1 MLLSKGFAEIV
12 PDTPKPPPATSSSTI
27 DIAEGGLTPSNIKK
41 KPKNPTAVAIT
52 TGETA
57 ADAPRIT
64 AAGRGK
70 IAEQILQL
78 AFDNGIKVREDS
90 ALAEMLAKVEL
101 DSPIPS
107 EAFLAVAEVLSYV
120 YKANGEPNPFDAL
133 LALNTLHKTEQE
145 TGTETGVRPHGNT

>member
-1 MLLSKGFAEIV
+1 MPDKEI
-12 PDTPKPPPATSSSTI
+12 PPNPRI
-27 DIAEGGLTPSNIKK
+27 DIAENGLTHSNISK
-41 KPKNPTAVAIT
+41 KPTHATAVAIT
-52 TGETA
+52 AG
-57 ADAPRIT
+57 DATDDSPRIT

-78 AFDNGIKVREDS
+78 AFANGIKVREDS
-90 ALAEMLAKVEL
+90 ALAEMLAKIEL

-133 LALNTLHKTEQE
+133 LATQKSEE
-145 TGTETGVRPHGNT
+145 K

>member
-1 MLLSKGFAEIV
+1 MWSLDRKRVAETM
-12 PDTPKPPPATSSSTI
+12 PDKQLPPPDGI
-27 DIAEGGLTPSNIKK
+27 DISENGVTHSNIRK
-41 KPKNPTAVAIT
+41 KPKNATAVAIT
-52 TGETA
+52 TGKTSD
-57 ADAPRIT
+57 DAPRIT

-78 AFDNGIKVREDS
+78 AFDNGIKVREDG
-90 ALAEMLAKVEL
+90 ALAEMLTTVEL

-133 LALNTLHKTEQE
+133 VALEKLKE
-145 TGTETGVRPHGNT
+145 TQKEDGKK

>member
-1 MLLSKGFAEIV
+1 M
-12 PDTPKPPPATSSSTI
+12 PDKQLPPPDGV
-27 DIAEGGLTPSNIKK
+27 DIHENGVTPSNIRK
-41 KPKNPTAVAIT
+41 KPQNATAVAIT
-52 TGETA
+52 SGESKG
-57 ADAPRIT
+57 DAPRIT

-78 AFDNGIKVREDS
+78 AFANGIKVREDA
-90 ALAEMLAKVEL
+90 ALAEMLTKIEL

-133 LALNTLHKTEQE
+133 LALEKLHEEEQ
-145 TGTETGVRPHGNT
+145 GTEKK

>member
-1 MLLSKGFAEIV
+1 M
-12 PDTPKPPPATSSSTI
+12 PDTPDPSPHGL
-27 DIAEGGLTPSNIKK
+27 DISENGVTPSNIRK
-41 KPKNPTAVAIT
+41 KPKNATAVAISS
-52 TGETA
+52 GDKNDE
-57 ADAPRIT
+57 APRIT

-90 ALAEMLAKVEL
+90 ALAEMLTKVEL

-133 LALNTLHKTEQE
+133 MTLEKLKETE
-145 TGTETGVRPHGNT
+145 HNNGNT

>member
-1 MLLSKGFAEIV
+1 MPNKEL
-12 PDTPKPPPATSSSTI
+12 PPPDGVNIVENGVS
-27 DIAEGGLTPSNIKK
+27 PSNIRQ
-41 KPKNPTAVAIT
+41 KPKNATAVAIT
-52 TGETA
+52 AGDSKGE
-57 ADAPRIT
+57 APRIT

-78 AFDNGIKVREDS
+78 AFANGIKVREDS
-90 ALAEMLAKVEL
+90 ALAEMLTKIEL

-133 LALNTLHKTEQE
+133 LALEKLQE
-145 TGTETGVRPHGNT
+145 TEKDTEET

>member
-1 MLLSKGFAEIV
+1 M
-12 PDTPKPPPATSSSTI
+12 PDKQIPPHTGI
-27 DIAEGGLTPSNIKK
+27 DIAENGVTPSNITK
-41 KPKNPTAVAIT
+41 KPKNATAVAIT
-52 TGETA
+52 AGDSTG
-57 ADAPRIT
+57 DAPRIT

-90 ALAEMLAKVEL
+90 ALAEMLTTIEL

-133 LALNTLHKTEQE
+133 LALEKLNATAPETKTEE
-145 TGTETGVRPHGNT
+145 VKK